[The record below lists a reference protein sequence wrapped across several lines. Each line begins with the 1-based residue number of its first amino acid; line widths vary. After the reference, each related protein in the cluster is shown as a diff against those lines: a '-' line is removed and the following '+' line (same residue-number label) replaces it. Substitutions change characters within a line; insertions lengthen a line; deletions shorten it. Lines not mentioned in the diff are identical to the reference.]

1 MEMIFFLIIFA
12 RQKNLK
18 HMKSSFSLVMLIALF
33 FLWGLLTSLNDTL
46 VQHLQQAF
54 DLKYWQAQLIQFFF
68 FGAYFVM
75 SWPSGLIIR
84 KLGYKRGIVAGLS
97 LMGLGCLLFYPAT
110 EVRMYGIFLLAL
122 FVLASGIT
130 ILQVAANPYVAVL
143 GPSQTAASRLNLA
156 QGFNSLGHTIA
167 PLIGAVLILQN
178 VAEGQQVEVK
188 SLQIPYIVLAVAMW
202 LIALIFN
209 ALHLPSIQYEER
221 HTKSFNVF
229 DYPQLYLGA
238 LAIFL
243 YVGAEISVGSFLALY
258 FKTDPSIAFD
268 NKTAGAHVAYYW
280 GSAMIGRFMGA
291 ISLSDKASDRQKPLY
306 MALIPALAFAVVWA
320 IAYFRGADTSVALG
334 FLAVLVLNYLAF
346 FLGKG
351 IPARLLAVFALINML
366 LLLTT
371 MNTQGQV
378 ALWTVLGVGLF
389 NSIMWSN
396 IFTLAIDRLKE
407 FTSYGSS
414 FLVMMIM
421 GGAIIPPLQGI
432 LADMPAIGVKYSFF
446 LPLLAYGYLVFYGLK
461 GYRPRDVQ

>member
-1 MEMIFFLIIFA
+1 
-12 RQKNLK
+12 
-18 HMKSSFSLVMLIALF
+18 MKSSFSLIMLIALF

-54 DLKYWQAQLIQFFF
+54 DLKYWQAQLVQFFF

-84 KLGYKRGIVAGLS
+84 RLGYKRGIVIGLG

-110 EVRMYGIFLLAL
+110 EVRMYGIFLFAL

-143 GPSQTAASRLNLA
+143 GPSETAASRLNLA

-167 PLIGAVLILQN
+167 PLVGAVLILQN
-178 VAEGQQVEVK
+178 VAPGEQVEVK
-188 SLQIPYIVLAVAMW
+188 SLQIPYIALAFAMW
-202 LIALIFN
+202 TIALVFN
-209 ALHLPSIQYEER
+209 TLKLPSMQYASQQAKR
-221 HTKSFNVF
+221 FNLW
-229 DYPQLYLGA
+229 DHPQLYLGA
-238 LAIFL
+238 AAIFL

-291 ISLSDKASDRQKPLY
+291 ISLSDKADKRQKSFY
-306 MALIPALAFAVVWA
+306 MALIPILAFAVVWA
-320 IAYFRGADTSVALG
+320 IAYFRGMDTRIAFG

-351 IPARLLAVFALINML
+351 IPSRLLYVFALVNMVL
-366 LLLTT
+366 LFTT
-371 MNTQGQV
+371 MNTHGQI
-378 ALWTVLGVGLF
+378 ALWSVLGVGLF

-414 FLVMMIM
+414 FLVMMIV
-421 GGAIIPPLQGI
+421 GGAILPPLQGI
-432 LADMPAIGVKYSFF
+432 FADMPSIGVKTSFF
-446 LPLLAYGYLVFYGLK
+446 VPLLAYGYLAYYGWR
-461 GYRPRDVQ
+461 GYKPRVV